1 MNFFGVIGICAA
13 ALLPFAL
20 LKKHSPEQ
28 ALLLALAVAALVV
41 FRCISLAAPLL
52 KTLEELFQRAGIE
65 GAYIAVLLRTVAAA
79 LVTHLCAGLCR
90 DGGSQV
96 MASAVELT
104 GAVAALVIALPLL
117 EAVTELMLGYF
128 G

>member
-1 MNFFGVIGICAA
+1 MIGICAA

-20 LKKHSPEQ
+20 LKKYSPEQ
-28 ALLLALAVAALVV
+28 ALLLALAVTSIVL

-52 KTLEELFQRAGIE
+52 GTLEALFRRAGIE

-90 DGGSQV
+90 DGGSQI
-96 MASAVELT
+96 MAAAVELS
-104 GAVAALVIALPLL
+104 GAVAALLIALPLL